1 MAVGAGLPPRQIEQ
15 NVGNVAGILGFVQ
28 TGRGI
33 GLIFFLCDAGGFGIG
48 GTIRNRVD
56 RRAGNIGCIRQSV
69 GMDRDEEGG
78 ITVPRHPD
86 PFGESNET
94 VAVTCHDNL
103 EAPVGLEFGRDGLG
117 KIENQVFFDEPFHHR
132 ASVDSAMA
140 RIDHDDGLHRCRLR
154 FFVLFRLRQRP

>member
-56 RRAGNIGCIRQSV
+56 RRAGNIDASDKVSAWIETKRAALPS
-69 GMDRDEEGG
+69 RA
-78 ITVPRHPD
+78 ILTVRR
-86 PFGESNET
+86 E
-94 VAVTCHDNL
+94 
-103 EAPVGLEFGRDGLG
+103 
-117 KIENQVFFDEPFHHR
+117 
-132 ASVDSAMA
+132 
-140 RIDHDDGLHRCRLR
+140 
-154 FFVLFRLRQRP
+154 